1 MKILS
6 VVEAFGPVLPRA
18 AKVWVREAGNEC
30 RSIYVCMYVCYI
42 CTDIYILSYNG
53 GNPQPDGV
61 MYSYV
66 VKLLLP

>member
-1 MKILS
+1 M
-6 VVEAFGPVLPRA
+6 VEAFGPVLPRA

-53 GNPQPDGV
+53 GDPPPDDASHVV

-66 VKLLLP
+66 LKMLLP